1 MFTTI
6 SSRELPFFNK
16 ILTIVYRIS
25 GVKQIGNR
33 NFAEINLPFMKKVF
47 FILSLAALT
56 LTSCGA
62 KKKIADLE
70 QKNKECQDLLNS
82 TTVKLNLCL
91 TEKEALNQQNE
102 YLKKNNTEL
111 ISNVGNMTTLT
122 KQGAQNIEKALE
134 TIKEKDIKI
143 TRMQDALTKKDS
155 VTLALVTSLKSS
167 VGISDPDINVN
178 VEKGVV
184 FISIADKLL
193 FKSGSYVV
201 SDKAKEVLAKVAK
214 VVNDKPTFECMVEG
228 HTDNVPFTGNGVLID
243 NWDLSVK
250 RSTAIVRVLT
260 NELGV
265 KPSQLIAAGRS
276 EFIPLV
282 DNKTAENRAINRRTR
297 IVVLP
302 KIDEF
307 YDMIEKEMKKK

>member
-1 MFTTI
+1 
-6 SSRELPFFNK
+6 
-16 ILTIVYRIS
+16 
-25 GVKQIGNR
+25 
-33 NFAEINLPFMKKVF
+33 MKKVIF
-47 FILSLAALT
+47 VLSIAALS

-62 KKKIADLE
+62 KKKIAALE
-70 QKNKECQDLLNS
+70 AQNKECQDLLNS
-82 TTVKLNLCL
+82 TTVKLNMCL
-91 TEKEALNQQNE
+91 SEKEALSKQNE
-102 YLKKNNTEL
+102 YLKQNNSDLINNSKEL
-111 ISNVGNMTTLT
+111 TVLTT
-122 KQGAQNIEKALE
+122 KGAQNLEKSLE
-134 TIKEKDIKI
+134 SLKEKDLKI
-143 TRMQDALTKKDS
+143 NRLQDALTKKDS

-167 VGISDPDINVN
+167 VGIADPDIEINVD
-178 VEKGVV
+178 KGVV

-193 FKSGSYVV
+193 FKSGSYTV

-214 VVNDKPTFECMVEG
+214 VINSRPTFECMVEG
-228 HTDNVPFTGNGVLID
+228 HTDNVPFTGNAILLD

-260 NELGV
+260 KDLGV

-282 DNKTAENRAINRRTR
+282 ENNTADNRAINRRTR

-307 YDMIEKEMKKK
+307 YDMIEKEMKNQKK